1 MRDLKQQ
8 VFGSMSEPEE
18 WVGHRKRG
26 QGLNEVRTVSQ
37 WKELE
42 GQRREEQFKAA
53 AAMQAARRAVDKAAN
68 EAAMH
73 EASDR
78 IGVAPGGGADVERK
92 ERLLAAFQSYDTN
105 GDGFISAAELGSIE
119 TTLSFSDSH
128 VGDLIR
134 EIDVDGDGRIDF
146 EEFVEIV
153 TALEDKRASNSAG
166 GSGAEE
172 GQGGTNEAESHR
184 SWRPAVFSNLQGVT
198 GVARPD
204 WDLSMVDA
212 ALRSSAAP
220 TFFPTYQGEFNRN
233 KTEPF
238 VHFDQLGQLG
248 QLLRTEFHPTQS
260 PQATATARSPRTT
273 LALWPSRK
281 RSRTT
286 PTCTERTSGYCRSA
300 PVVV

>member
-1 MRDLKQQ
+1 M
-8 VFGSMSEPEE
+8 
-18 WVGHRKRG
+18 
-26 QGLNEVRTVSQ
+26 RTVSQ

-53 AAMQAARRAVDKAAN
+53 AARQAARRAVDKAAN

-146 EEFVEIV
+146 EEVSGSKSWV
-153 TALEDKRASNSAG
+153 KGLAMPQPRPADHAGRAHRTAPTSVDRSYQPHPPCLNSAF
-166 GSGAEE
+166 
-172 GQGGTNEAESHR
+172 ES
-184 SWRPAVFSNLQGVT
+184 L
-198 GVARPD
+198 
-204 WDLSMVDA
+204 
-212 ALRSSAAP
+212 LRSS
-220 TFFPTYQGEFNRN
+220 R
-233 KTEPF
+233 
-238 VHFDQLGQLG
+238 
-248 QLLRTEFHPTQS
+248 LLRINAP
-260 PQATATARSPRTT
+260 
-273 LALWPSRK
+273 LI
-281 RSRTT
+281 
-286 PTCTERTSGYCRSA
+286 A
-300 PVVV
+300 PVEVGQKRGKVGPMRLRVIVRGGRRFSLTCRV